1 MQCTQ
6 RASGCFACGAT
17 VALLQAPMHHGG
29 PAGMARLRIENL
41 HCALRPYPAK
51 MRPAD
56 HLAPALKSFFSSL
69 PCHGNAARRRY
80 IVLRTGASDAG
91 NRDVP
96 SANPTYLRSK
106 ANMPTFATIG
116 PEGSDHHFVLQ
127 RYLAS
132 HGITEASRLVV
143 FDDFHCG
150 ARDVVDGGADYL
162 LQCAVHP
169 AAAEIASTYRP
180 HLVVV
185 DAFISPSRPMALV
198 RAREG
203 GVGRG
208 RVAVQPAS
216 QNDADLSCWS
226 EVIYEPSVAAVQNG
240 LRARRYEAGI
250 VFMSFALANC
260 DEWQV
265 LASIGTACEAWIV
278 YGREAVD
285 KGDAVV
291 WRDSP
296 VAHQYWLGM
305 DRSPNCGG
313 S

>member
-1 MQCTQ
+1 MAVQ
-6 RASGCFACGAT
+6 R
-17 VALLQAPMHHGG
+17 P
-29 PAGMARLRIENL
+29 E
-41 HCALRPYPAK
+41 
-51 MRPAD
+51 D
-56 HLAPALKSFFSSL
+56 SF
-69 PCHGNAARRRY
+69 
-80 IVLRTGASDAG
+80 SDVG
-91 NRDVP
+91 NRYVL
-96 SANPTYLRSK
+96 SASLTYLRSK
-106 ANMPTFATIG
+106 TTMLTFATIG

-132 HGITEASRLVV
+132 HGIAEASRLVV
-143 FDDFHCG
+143 FDDFH
-150 ARDVVDGGADYL
+150 GGAHDVLDGKVDYL

-180 HLVVV
+180 RLVVV

-198 RAREG
+198 RARKSG
-203 GVGRG
+203 DGRG
-208 RVAVQPAS
+208 RVALQPAS
-216 QNDADLSCWS
+216 QNNADLSCWS
-226 EVIYEPSVAAVQNG
+226 EVIYEPSVADVQNG
-240 LRARRYEAGI
+240 LRTRRYDAGI

-265 LASIGTACEAWIV
+265 LASIGTTCEAWIV